1 MAETY
6 LYFTELLNLPVYD
19 LKHRRIGRVRDAALV
34 PLVHQS
40 RVDRFLVGAGS
51 AWFTLRYDQI
61 STVSL
66 DGIQLR
72 DEKLFP

>member
-1 MAETY
+1 MAETF

-51 AWFTLRYDQI
+51 PEARRFKHDYQ
-61 STVSL
+61 V
-66 DGIQLR
+66 Q
-72 DEKLFP
+72 